1 MREELGLD
9 YLACLARAS
18 GLDTFASRIVVLWNE
33 YEERKTV
40 VSQVVH
46 QVDKFQ
52 ALTQAYL
59 YSRRYPKLTQLADFR
74 SLRASLRDPWLAQ
87 QADDILSKWDEADS
101 RQTSGMVFIL
111 VVGGPGV
118 GKGTQCEQAA
128 QHFGFGH
135 VSVGDLLRRERNR
148 PGSLYRDFI
157 DKSFREHVPVPP
169 SLAMRLLREE
179 LPQLDV
185 DGNKIR
191 GLILDGF
198 PLTEEQLKA
207 FEEEVR
213 S

>member
-118 GKGTQCEQAA
+118 GKGTQCDLGSGMSRSATCCGA
-128 QHFGFGH
+128 SGIGLARCTGTSSTR
-135 VSVGDLLRRERNR
+135 VSASTCRCR
-148 PGSLYRDFI
+148 PHSR
-157 DKSFREHVPVPP
+157 
-169 SLAMRLLREE
+169 
-179 LPQLDV
+179 
-185 DGNKIR
+185 
-191 GLILDGF
+191 
-198 PLTEEQLKA
+198 
-207 FEEEVR
+207 
-213 S
+213 

>member
-1 MREELGLD
+1 MREELGLE
-9 YLACLARAS
+9 YIACLARGS
-18 GLDTFASRIVVLWNE
+18 GLDAFADRIVAIWKE
-33 YEERKTV
+33 YEEQKTA

-46 QVDKFQ
+46 QVDRFQ
-52 ALTQAYL
+52 AFEQAYV

-74 SLRASLRDPWLAQ
+74 DLRAKLRDPWIVQ
-87 QADDILSKWDEADS
+87 HADDILRQWDEADL
-101 RQTSGMVFIL
+101 RQTSGMTYVF

-128 QHFGFGH
+128 RHFGFEH

-148 PGSLYRDFI
+148 HGSIYRDFI

-169 SLAMRLLREE
+169 SLAMRLLREA
-179 LPQLDV
+179 LPTL
-185 DGNKIR
+185 NEIR